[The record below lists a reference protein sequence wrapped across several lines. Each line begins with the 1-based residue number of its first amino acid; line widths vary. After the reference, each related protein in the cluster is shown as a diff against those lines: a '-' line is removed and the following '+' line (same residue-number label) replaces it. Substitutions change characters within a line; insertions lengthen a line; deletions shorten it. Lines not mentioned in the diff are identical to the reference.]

1 VLNKDRNWTILFV
14 GGVSG
19 AGKSSFASVLARF
32 YGVKLLEL
40 DDLKA
45 AMRAVT
51 TKENLPMTHYWST
64 GVDWRDIGVDGN
76 VNWLIGVSK
85 EMMHPLRAVVERQ
98 LEDNIPI
105 IIEGDFVHPE
115 LAPSFGNPQ
124 IKALF
129 LQEPDREQL
138 LRNFMDRESGEPQCY
153 RADISIAYGKWQAEA
168 CRLLGIGMIDVRPWN
183 TAVTRAIE
191 CLR

>member
-1 VLNKDRNWTILFV
+1 
-14 GGVSG
+14 
-19 AGKSSFASVLARF
+19 
-32 YGVKLLEL
+32 
-40 DDLKA
+40 
-45 AMRAVT
+45 
-51 TKENLPMTHYWST
+51 MTHYWST
-64 GVDWRDIGVDGN
+64 GIDWRDIGVDGN

-98 LEDNIPI
+98 LEDNIPVV
-105 IIEGDFVHPE
+105 IEGDFIHPE
-115 LAPSFGNPQ
+115 LAPSFENPQ

-138 LRNFMDRESGEPQCY
+138 LRNFMDRESGEPQYY

-168 CRLLGIGMIDVRPWN
+168 CKQLGIGMIDVRSWD
-183 TAVTRAIE
+183 TAVARAVE